1 MSFFESIPQPPP
13 PPEPAQRRRPA
24 WMRSDVVIPGSVP
37 AEVVL
42 VRTERVAVA
51 VGSIRAYPNGFE
63 FTVHIR
69 LRGEDET
76 SWPGHSDPFGRHR
89 PRRGTREDDDQLR
102 LGILFADG
110 RRAATTG
117 EHYRP
122 SDDDDDGRLVLQ
134 QGGGGGSSRS
144 CDWDFW
150 VHPLPPGGPV
160 ILVASW
166 PEHGIAESRA
176 ELDGA
181 AVREA
186 AQRAVTLWPEEPE
199 SEGGIS
205 WRSQTITASTA
216 GPPDVHPPAQ
226 RVEQRRGGLG
236 GGRHCAGVRTPGPE
250 WPPAPGPRTP
260 R

>member
-1 MSFFESIPQPPP
+1 
-13 PPEPAQRRRPA
+13 
-24 WMRSDVVIPGSVP
+24 MRSDVVIPGSVP

-69 LRGEDET
+69 LRGEDES

-122 SDDDDDGRLVLQ
+122 SDDDDDGRVVLQ
-134 QGGGGGSSRS
+134 RGGGGGSSRS

-205 WRSQTITASTA
+205 WRSQTITASTPDHLGAGA
-216 GPPDVHPPAQ
+216 GPDRPGAADAGA
-226 RVEQRRGGLG
+226 GG
-236 GGRHCAGVRTPGPE
+236 
-250 WPPAPGPRTP
+250 
-260 R
+260 